1 MLPFR
6 MRGAPLSFGSCAHMA
21 MVLVAKH
28 DAPVDAGWRCREG
41 ETMIGSLQPLVG
53 PPARAAHAVAP
64 FVVDAAGQPGRNHPL
79 FADFLKRSQ
88 ARFDAATAASKRPV
102 HQGGDTC

>member
-1 MLPFR
+1 MIKFR

-21 MVLVAKH
+21 MVLIAKH

-53 PPARAAHAVAP
+53 PPAREAHAVAP
-64 FVVDAAGQPGRNHPL
+64 FVVDRAADSRAVTTRCFCRFSETESG
-79 FADFLKRSQ
+79 
-88 ARFDAATAASKRPV
+88 ARDAATAASKRP
-102 HQGGDTC
+102 